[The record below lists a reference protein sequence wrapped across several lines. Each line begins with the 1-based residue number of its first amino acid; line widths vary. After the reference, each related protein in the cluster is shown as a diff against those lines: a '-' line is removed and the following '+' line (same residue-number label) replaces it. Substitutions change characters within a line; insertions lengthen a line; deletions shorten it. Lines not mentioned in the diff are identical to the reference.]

1 MSEESPTPD
10 LVELTRR
17 RFEAANHRD
26 LDAAQSFYAP
36 DAVWDAREVSTFE
49 GRAAI
54 RSFWEDWIEAY
65 ENFEIEPE
73 EIVDLGNGVVL
84 IALLQTAR
92 LAGSSSDV
100 LLREAWVGSWVDGAV
115 ARLTTYRDI
124 DEARAAAERLAEERA
139 QADG

>member
-1 MSEESPTPD
+1 MPEESTTPD

-17 RFEAANHRD
+17 MFEAANRRD

-36 DAVWDAREVSTFE
+36 DAVWDAWEVGTFE

-54 RSFWEDWIEAY
+54 RGFWEESIEAY
-65 ENFEIEPE
+65 EKFEIEPE
-73 EIVDLGNGVVL
+73 EILDLGNGVVL

-92 LAGSSSDV
+92 LTGSSSDV

-115 ARLTTYRDI
+115 VRVTTY
-124 DEARAAAERLAEERA
+124 
-139 QADG
+139 